1 MYVKVLQQKPL
12 HYMES
17 KTQNLPGRDGHKL
30 YLKKK
35 YIKREGGRKKEGER
49 EREKITLRITCT

>member
-1 MYVKVLQQKPL
+1 
-12 HYMES
+12 MES

-35 YIKREGGRKKEGER
+35 KSIKREGGRKKEGER
-49 EREKITLRITCT
+49 ERKKIIVRITCT